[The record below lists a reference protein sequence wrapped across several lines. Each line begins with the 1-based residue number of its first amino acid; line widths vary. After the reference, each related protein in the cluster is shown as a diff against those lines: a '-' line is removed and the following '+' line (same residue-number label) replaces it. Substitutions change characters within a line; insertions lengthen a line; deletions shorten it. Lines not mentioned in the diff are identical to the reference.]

1 MTSRSCLACLAALGL
16 SLQAGCNALGP
27 ESIRANRADYNIAIQ
42 TTNDQELLLNLVRA
56 HYRDTLYFT
65 TVERIAAAQSM
76 VRSAQASA
84 SAGFVQNTPAAL
96 SPSASN
102 SAISRITSQG
112 LVLGPAGISVS
123 ESPTVFYAPIEG
135 EKFVRQM
142 MTPMNPGVLLL
153 LARSGQSVDRVLLVA
168 VQEMNG
174 LRNAPTASAP
184 TPSYEPEFREF
195 REAVRLLRQL
205 QREQN
210 LELGRSADGKQ
221 VELQI
226 LHGAAMSPPAMQV
239 KRLLKLAPGLDR
251 FAILPGMTQPNDHTV
266 ALSTRSLI
274 AAINYLSQGIEVPPR
289 DAAAGRVRVTVQND
303 GNTPFDWQE
312 LLGGVFHVLSSD
324 TRPADA
330 AVAIAYRGTWFYI
343 PDNDLDSKSTFVL
356 LTQLIALHSVPPTP
370 GGPVLSIPVGG

>member
-1 MTSRSCLACLAALGL
+1 MTSRSRLACLAALGPL
-16 SLQAGCNALGP
+16 LVAGCNALGP

-42 TTNDQELLLNLVRA
+42 STNDQELLLNLIRA
-56 HYRDTLYFT
+56 HYRDTMYFT
-65 TVERIAAAQSM
+65 TVERVAAAQSM

-84 SAGFVQNTPAAL
+84 SAGFLQNTPAVANPG
-96 SPSASN
+96 SSVIAHG
-102 SAISRITSQG
+102 TSQG

-153 LARSGQSVDRVLLVA
+153 LVRSGQSIDRVMLVS
-168 VQEMNG
+168 VQQMNG

-289 DAAAGRVRVTVQND
+289 DAAAGRVRITVKND
-303 GNTPFDWQE
+303 GKTPFDWQE
-312 LLGGVFHVLSSD
+312 LLGGVFHVLASD

-370 GGPVLSIPVGG
+370 GGPVLSISVGG